1 MDKKIRELLILGKE
15 NTMLQQYAK
24 LSDACRE
31 RGSQYAN
38 LESSYIDDNDF
49 CHIDGWRVDAELIDD
64 AEFEVSG
71 STIAYVDMRS
81 GRVVYVDPDA
91 RWDAACQ
98 EMIKEVSEKAKSE
111 SVKRSTMFP
120 VTVHYSFDS
129 EVPVYLFSSYEEA
142 TSFIKKDYEEERRIQ
157 IEENGHVEDCDFRSN
172 ISEDLSYAQ
181 MFINPKTGE
190 EPDVIEWTIGTIKN

>member
-15 NTMLQQYAK
+15 NSMMQQYTN
-24 LSDACRE
+24 LIEACRE
-31 RGSQYAN
+31 RGSQYAC
-38 LESSYIDDNDF
+38 LDSSYIDDDDF
-49 CHIDGWRVDAELIDD
+49 CHIDGWRVDDDLIDD
-64 AEFEVSG
+64 AGMEVSG
-71 STIAYVDMRS
+71 ATIAYVDMRS
-81 GRVVYVDPDA
+81 GRVVYVNPDA

-98 EMIKEVSEKAKSE
+98 KMIKDVSEKAKVNQKKPE
-111 SVKRSTMFP
+111 LFP

-157 IEENGHVEDCDFRSN
+157 IEENGHVEGCDFRSN

-181 MFINPKTGE
+181 MFINSKTGE